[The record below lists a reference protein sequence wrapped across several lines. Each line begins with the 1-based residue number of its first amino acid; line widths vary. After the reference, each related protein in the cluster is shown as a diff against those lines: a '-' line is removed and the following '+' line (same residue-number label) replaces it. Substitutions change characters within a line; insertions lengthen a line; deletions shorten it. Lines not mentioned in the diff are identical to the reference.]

1 MFLKGVTLFE
11 SLNSCV
17 RGKRTFVREP
27 HIKLVVMKATQKI
40 AKQPTA
46 IVTAIMKL
54 HCTLLALSALYLNAW
69 EATAFAPK
77 APAARPSLSL
87 NAAPTDIQLRK
98 TMDSLTPVIVQGG
111 ALRTWSFPTDNLERV
126 LVCLETGGRH
136 LNANV
141 EVCQGPDNTPQ
152 IMDITV
158 GKGALRPVK
167 LVVETPGGDSSIFI
181 RNTGPLEYPL
191 VACVGA
197 ELSGAGPDSLGGVI
211 KRLDDMN
218 PGRLVQGG
226 AVYSVPLDADVQ
238 SAQVLL
244 KTDGRP
250 LNARI
255 ELIQGPN
262 SNKEVIELYTE
273 DGLIR
278 PLFTVI
284 ETPKEGNMIRIVN
297 TATVEFPLI
306 ASVEPLVVEAIPPG
320 PPTVAVKTTGG
331 RGERMGPVD
340 PSVWK

>member
-1 MFLKGVTLFE
+1 
-11 SLNSCV
+11 
-17 RGKRTFVREP
+17 
-27 HIKLVVMKATQKI
+27 MKSFNA
-40 AKQPTA
+40 
-46 IVTAIMKL
+46 
-54 HCTLLALSALYLNAW
+54 LLALCAFHNA
-69 EATAFAPK
+69 AAFAPK
-77 APAARPSLSL
+77 AQMARPSSSL
-87 NAAPTDIQLRK
+87 KNGADMQLLQ
-98 TMDSLTPVIVQGG
+98 SLEALTPVIVQGG

-126 LVCLETGGRH
+126 IVSLETGGRH

-167 LVVETPGGDSSIFI
+167 AIIETPGGDSSIFI

-191 VACVGA
+191 TAMVGA
-197 ELSGAGPDSLGGVI
+197 ELSGAGPGSLANVI
-211 KRLDDMN
+211 KSLAEMN

-226 AVYSVPLDADVQ
+226 AVYSIPFDASVRKVQ
-238 SAQVLL
+238 ILL

-284 ETPKEGNMIRIVN
+284 ETPGDANMIRIVN
-297 TATVEFPLI
+297 TATVEFPLT
-306 ASVEPLVVEAIPPG
+306 ASVEPLVIEPFTPGAPPSA
-320 PPTVAVKTTGG
+320 VAVRTTGG

-340 PSVWK
+340 PTVWK